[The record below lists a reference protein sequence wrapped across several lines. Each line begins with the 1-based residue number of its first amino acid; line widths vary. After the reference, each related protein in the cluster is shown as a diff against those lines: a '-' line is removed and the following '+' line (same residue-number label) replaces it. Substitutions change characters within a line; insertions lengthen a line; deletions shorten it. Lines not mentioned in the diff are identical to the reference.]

1 MMHRL
6 NVTIVIRHLSRFARL
21 MRLNRPIGIWLLLW
35 PTLWGLWIAS
45 SGQPDQTI
53 FIVFVVGTLVM
64 RTAGCVIN
72 DVADRHLDAEV
83 ERTADRPLATG
94 EVSVAEALVLFFGL
108 LLIAAGLALTLNLQV
123 LLFALGGAA
132 IAVVYPLMKRVIAA
146 PQLVLGVAFAWGVP
160 MAYAAERGGVS
171 RDGWLLFLAAMI
183 WGIAYDTQYAMV
195 DREDDLD
202 AGVHST
208 AIMFGDMDR
217 LMIPGLQLL
226 FFVCMVLVGE
236 HAALG
241 NWYYGGL
248 VVAALFAAY
257 QNWLIRDRDRNLC
270 LDAFKN
276 NAWFGGAVFTG
287 ILLDYLFG

>member
-1 MMHRL
+1 MMRRPDVPAL
-6 NVTIVIRHLSRFARL
+6 IRHLSRFARL
-21 MRLNRPIGIWLLLW
+21 MRLHRPIGIWLLLW

-45 SGQPDQTI
+45 GGEPDQTI
-53 FIVFVVGTLVM
+53 FIVFVVGTIVM

-94 EVSVAEALVLFFGL
+94 EVSVVEALVLFSGL
-108 LLIAAGLALTLNLQV
+108 LLIAAGLALTLNLEV

-132 IAVVYPLMKRVIAA
+132 IAVVYPLMKRLIAA
-146 PQLVLGVAFAWGVP
+146 PQLVLGIAFSWGVP

-171 RDGWLLFLAAMI
+171 RDGWLLFLASMI
-183 WGIAYDTQYAMV
+183 WVVAYDTLYAMV
-195 DREDDLD
+195 DREDDLN

-217 LMIPGLQLL
+217 LMIPGLQAL
-226 FFVCMVLVGE
+226 FFVCMGLVGE
-236 HAALG
+236 HAGLG

-248 VVAALFAAY
+248 VVAAVFAGY
-257 QNWLIRDRDRNLC
+257 QNWLIRDRDRLRC
-270 LDAFKN
+270 LEAFQN

-287 ILLDYLFG
+287 ILLDYLFA